1 METKIILTDDELAAV
16 TGGDGFASDEE
27 KYAFLKE
34 QLSLLVD
41 DYNNRQGEFLYNS
54 PYNAVEVAIIM
65 QDMEQDWAEGKT
77 YEDVKVSTLQ
87 KLAGADP
94 KIASVLLHI
103 ASTLP

>member
-1 METKIILTDDELAAV
+1 METKEKLTDEELAEV
-16 TGGDGFASDEE
+16 TGGNDFASDKE

-41 DYNNRQGEFLYNS
+41 DYNNGQGEFLYNS
-54 PYNAVEVAIIM
+54 PHNAVAVAIIM
-65 QDMEQDWAEGKT
+65 QDMEQDWVAGKT